1 MKIELWLNR
10 PNQTVVKI
18 GVPMLVWMAVGKL
31 CRAKVDRGCGHTLAR
46 CGLSRN
52 KVETVRPI
60 QVREPRGESG
70 LTGEWHSP
78 FESKLHPGACSGN
91 QAQAVG
97 GLGALD
103 RPERTRGSV
112 QT

>member
-1 MKIELWLNR
+1 
-10 PNQTVVKI
+10 
-18 GVPMLVWMAVGKL
+18 VWMAVGKL

-52 KVETVRPI
+52 KVETVRLI
-60 QVREPRGESG
+60 QVREPRGESRPYG
-70 LTGEWHSP
+70 RWHSP
-78 FESKLHPGACSGN
+78 FESKSHPGACSGN

-97 GLGALD
+97 GLGVLN
-103 RPERTRGSV
+103 RPEWFRGSV